1 MNYKSLNKD
10 GSRYTLM
17 ETENPER
24 DLEGIQKYNPD
35 VISYQEYV
43 EPEPEII
50 PEESVDENTKE
61 ESIMEV

>member
-1 MNYKSLNKD
+1 
-10 GSRYTLM
+10 M